1 MGERG
6 LKLSGGEKQRVAIA
20 RAILKGAPILV
31 FDEATSSLDS
41 ITEHVSNF
49 MYDYQEIVAKNSTE
63 INEIVKYVD
72 SKFVLTANWN
82 LYFI

>member
-63 INEIVKYVD
+63 IIEIVKDVD
-72 SKFVLTANWN
+72 SKFVFTANWN